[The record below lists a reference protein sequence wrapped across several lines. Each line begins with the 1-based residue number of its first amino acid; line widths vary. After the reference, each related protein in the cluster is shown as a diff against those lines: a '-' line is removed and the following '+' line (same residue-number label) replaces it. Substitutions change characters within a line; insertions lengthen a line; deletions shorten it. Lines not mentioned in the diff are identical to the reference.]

1 MIKAM
6 ECYGEIMN
14 DGHINIPEGE
24 KQLLNW
30 KAGRMVRLII
40 LNEEAVGEDILMKL
54 QEKGLVK
61 VSARENIKPLSKR
74 RLIHVKGEP
83 VSETV
88 IKLRGEK

>member
-14 DGHINIPEGE
+14 DGHINIPEGD
-24 KQLLNW
+24 KQLLTW
-30 KAGRMVRLII
+30 KAGRMIRLII
-40 LNEEAVGEDILMKL
+40 LNEEVVGENILKKL

-61 VSARENIKPLSKR
+61 VSARGKIKPLNKR
-74 RLIHVKGEP
+74 RLVHIKGESI
-83 VSETV
+83 SETI